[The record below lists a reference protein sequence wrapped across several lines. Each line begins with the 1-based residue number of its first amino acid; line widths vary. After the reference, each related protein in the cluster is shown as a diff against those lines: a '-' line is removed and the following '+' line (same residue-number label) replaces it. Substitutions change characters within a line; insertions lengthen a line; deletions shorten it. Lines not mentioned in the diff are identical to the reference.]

1 MVVTIN
7 YRLGIF
13 GFFNLNSPEAAGNQG
28 LKDQVM
34 ALKWVKKHVKN
45 FGGDPN
51 RITIFGQ
58 SAGGFAVGLH
68 MISPN
73 TKGLFR
79 RAILQ
84 SGSPVVFDQFYQN
97 TVNIAKRLVQYVDC
111 DEKPKESNEN
121 PLADS
126 STEAN
131 TAEEENED
139 ESGEEES
146 GDDAKIEDK
155 VVPGAGPA
163 LNAEMKSNLNEALRR
178 RKRADDEGDD
188 DDGEEEEDDEKKNES
203 TTTQSS
209 STSEASSSS
218 SSASSSSSSASSS
231 TSSSTTT
238 SELPSTPS
246 SSTVDSAPSSSTG
259 KPDDEDEGEDNE
271 EDNENEAKSSSTHST
286 EISSSSSVSSTTES
300 SSTAKSMDRTYFTT
314 PSVSSTSA
322 SPSLTSKKSG
332 STAGTGRSTG
342 DQKKADKILKCMQS
356 KTMKT
361 LIKAQKNAMQNSMW
375 VSDDWRFLCWMKKIP
390 C

>member
-1 MVVTIN
+1 MVVVTIN

-34 ALKWVKKHVKN
+34 ALKWVKKHVRN

-111 DEKPKESNEN
+111 EEKPKESNEN

-131 TAEEENED
+131 TNEEETED
-139 ESGEEES
+139 ESGDEES

-155 VVPGAGPA
+155 VVPSAGPA
-163 LNAEMKSNLNEALRR
+163 LNAEMKSSLDALRR

-188 DDGEEEEDDEKKNES
+188 DDGEEEEEDEKKNDS

-209 STSEASSSS
+209 SSSGSSSS
-218 SSASSSSSSASSS
+218 SSSSSTSESSLSTSTSTTTTTSTTELPSSSTAASSSSTDKS
-231 TSSSTTT
+231 
-238 SELPSTPS
+238 
-246 SSTVDSAPSSSTG
+246 
-259 KPDDEDEGEDNE
+259 DEEEEGDDNE
-271 EDNENEAKSSSTHST
+271 EDSENDAKSSSTHST
-286 EISSSSSVSSTTES
+286 EISSSSSVSSTSEP
-300 SSTAKSMDRTYFTT
+300 SSTATSTERTYFTT
-314 PSVSSTSA
+314 ASVSSTSA
-322 SPSLTSKKSG
+322 SPSLTSKKATVSSATG
-332 STAGTGRSTG
+332 GRSGG
-342 DQKKADKILKCMQS
+342 DLKKADKILKCMQS

-361 LIKAQKNAMQNSMW
+361 LIKAQKNAMQNSM
-375 VSDDWRFLCWMKKIP
+375 
-390 C
+390 